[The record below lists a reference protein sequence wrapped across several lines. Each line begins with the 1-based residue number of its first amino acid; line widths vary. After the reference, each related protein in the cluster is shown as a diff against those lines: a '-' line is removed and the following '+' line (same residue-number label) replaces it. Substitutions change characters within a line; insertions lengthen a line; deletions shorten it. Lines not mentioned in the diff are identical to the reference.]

1 MELDIDLR
9 LFEDFQCAAWDER
22 EDALCVLED
31 LLEAYVTMQSYATE
45 NGYLRRIGVA
55 HCAAATVLRRD
66 TVQAVRLALEAGGRR

>member
-22 EDALCVLED
+22 EDAMCVLEE
-31 LLEAYVTMQSYATE
+31 LLEAYVRMQCYATE
-45 NGYLRRIGVA
+45 NGHLRRIGVA

-66 TVQAVRLALEAGGRR
+66 TVQAVRLALETGVRR